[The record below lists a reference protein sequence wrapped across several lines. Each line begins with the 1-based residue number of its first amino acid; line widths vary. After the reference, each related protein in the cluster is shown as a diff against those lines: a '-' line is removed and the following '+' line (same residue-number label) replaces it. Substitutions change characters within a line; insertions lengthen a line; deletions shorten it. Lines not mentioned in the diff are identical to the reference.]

1 MMSAGTSYLPIPFPG
16 FVVADKK
23 AEKDKGEE
31 KPEGAAEGEAA
42 AESGAKKS
50 PLKLI
55 LIIVAAVV
63 LVVGGTVG
71 GLVATGVIGGKPK
84 AAQSEGGDHAEEG
97 GDGSGGHGEEKKS
110 KKTEGSVFYDLGEIM
125 VNISGDGRRQTYL
138 RLVVQLELESEK
150 DKAAIENLKPRIVD
164 NFQSYL
170 RELRLDDLRGSG
182 GLYRLREELLFRVT
196 DAVHPIKVR
205 DVLFQQMLVQ

>member
-1 MMSAGTSYLPIPFPG
+1 MISAGIPYLSIPFPG

-31 KPEGAAEGEAA
+31 KPEGAEGDAAA
-42 AESGAKKS
+42 AEAGAKKS
-50 PLKLI
+50 SLKLI

-84 AAQSEGGDHAEEG
+84 AAQTEGGDHAEEG
-97 GDGSGGHGEEKKS
+97 GDGGHGEEKKS

-150 DKAAIENLKPRIVD
+150 DKAAIENLKPRIID
-164 NFQSYL
+164 NFQSYM